1 MKNRIIYAAASI
13 GVLFMFAYYSSNA
26 AYCSFDLPPSEQVVV
41 KGNQLKTR
49 ILSCKI
55 TTNGEDNNH
64 LLNFISEY
72 NTSVINNL
80 ILPEGTIMSLSF
92 NSLEGNKLT
101 FELKENARLG
111 ITNDSSEFIKL
122 TCEQA

>member
-1 MKNRIIYAAASI
+1 MKNKIIYAATSI

-26 AYCSFDLPPSEQVVV
+26 AHCAFDLPPSEQVIV
-41 KGNQLKTR
+41 KGNQSKSR
-49 ILSCKI
+49 ILSCQI

-64 LLNFISEY
+64 LLNFISEH